1 MAGKAHVLAW
11 YSAVSDALKDELN
24 PKRVVK
30 LFEAALSVP
39 IKLRLSP
46 DENECAMASI
56 HYAEAAGMNCA
67 ASGADSFWVFAERAS
82 RHSDIQEAF
91 KDNLSG
97 TKLVTKLKHLGI
109 SFKNKQLSE
118 AQAKALKNL
127 IPLSPILRASKRTC
141 SQRSCVQN

>member
-67 ASGADSFWVFAERAS
+67 ASGADSFWVFAERVS

-97 TKLVTKLKHLGI
+97 T
-109 SFKNKQLSE
+109 
-118 AQAKALKNL
+118 
-127 IPLSPILRASKRTC
+127 
-141 SQRSCVQN
+141 